1 MKKSITHSFISSLL
15 IISSVIAF
23 AEALVMQLLQAL
35 PQWGISLTPLQETI
49 LDTALLSVLS
59 APLIWSLSLRPL
71 ARKINDQHIC
81 NESQNQYNQQL
92 LKALDIH
99 ALVSITDVNGC
110 ITHVNRQF
118 CEVSGYSESDLLGQD
133 HRIINSGYHDKAFI
147 RDLWLNISQGRP
159 WQAEVCNCN
168 KQGQFYWVDTSIVPL
183 LGEDNKPSQYISI
196 AQDISQVKENQNNL
210 LVLKRA
216 LDASNDMIIVTDAQ
230 GRIQYVNPETCNFTG
245 WKADAILGKTPTLFD
260 SPAANPET
268 LQKMQ
273 QHLRQGNT
281 WSGRLL
287 SRRHGPA
294 PFNIAGQTTP
304 PDQRDYWA
312 EISITGIRND
322 VGKLLGYVQ
331 IQRDI
336 TEQVDKEQSLRMEN
350 ADTKARLAIS
360 ETLQQSLPLKQ
371 RITQILDI
379 LFNLKAFDLQRK
391 GGVFLKDPEQDF
403 LDMFVLHGQF
413 SEEFIRREQRIPY
426 GACLCGRAAI
436 SQEMIVSDDCF
447 CDPRHDHVFDGM
459 QPHGHYIVPIV
470 SAGATLGILF
480 LYTDPYPVQNKSRL
494 TMLQQ
499 VGDLLA
505 LALLQEQA
513 KKSLESAC
521 AIAEQA
527 AKTKAEFLAN
537 MSHEIRT
544 PMNGVLGMLDI
555 MKDTPMS
562 REQQDLITTA
572 SHSAESLLI
581 IINDIL
587 DFSKL
592 EAGKIEFEH
601 IEFNLPMLVEEV
613 CALMSA
619 RAHDKGLE
627 LNCFLPPS
635 LPQRWRGDPNRIR
648 QVLTNLI
655 GNAVKFTDHGEVSI
669 NLLTQPNN
677 TDKTTVRFEIKDTG
691 IGLSPEGQARL
702 FQPFSQAD
710 SSTARRFGGTGLGL
724 SICKNL
730 VHRMQGTIGV
740 ESAIGQGA
748 CFWFNLPLEIAE
760 YVDTEQLQDLAGK
773 RALIVDD
780 NATNRKILHHY
791 LEHWGMLVSE
801 SDNALT
807 ALQSLEAA
815 SENKQAFDILLTD
828 LHMPEMDGCALAQ
841 AITTNSTIANT
852 PRLLLSSGG
861 LSCEADRMALG
872 FAQILLKPV
881 RQMQLFDAISS
892 AMQES
897 ANKTQRLH
905 IAKNQQTLPDYSSK
919 RLLVV
924 EDNPINQ
931 KVIMAM
937 LNKFNCTA
945 DLAENGQQALDKL
958 TQQTYDLV
966 LMDCQMPILDGYSA
980 VRILRGQELTN
991 KCLRTP
997 VVALTAHASQ
1007 EERGK
1012 CLSAGMDDFLSKPI
1026 TRSELATMLAHWL
1039 EEAKPTKITP
1049 KETKDTHNDHQ
1060 PHAIWDEATALKH
1073 LDDDNELLHDMI
1085 DLFLQDM
1092 PSRQQALEEAFI
1104 NNNLPALAD
1113 AAHAIKGMAGHF
1125 CAEQLIKHA
1134 SLLEHSARQGESS
1147 DFQKLTQNVAD
1158 SATRL
1163 ISALE
1168 QKQGSTL

>member
-1 MKKSITHSFISSLL
+1 MLL
-15 IISSVIAF
+15 L
-23 AEALVMQLLQAL
+23 EAL
-35 PQWGISLTPLQETI
+35 PQWGIALTPLQET
-49 LDTALLSVLS
+49 LLNTALLSILA

-71 ARKINDQHIC
+71 ARKISDQNIS
-81 NESQNQYNQQL
+81 NEQQLQYNQQL
-92 LKALDIH
+92 FKALDIH
-99 ALVSITDVNGC
+99 ALVSVTDINGR

-118 CEVSGYSESDLLGQD
+118 CDVSGYSESELLGQD
-133 HRIINSGYHDKAFI
+133 HSIVNSGHHGKAFF
-147 RDLWLNISQGRP
+147 DDMWHNINQGHS
-159 WQAEVCNCN
+159 WQAEVCNLK
-168 KQGQFYWVDTSIVPL
+168 KQGGFYWAATSIVPL
-183 LGEDNKPSQYISI
+183 LDDDNKPTRFISI
-196 AQDISQVKENQNNL
+196 GQDISKTKDNQNSL
-210 LVLKRA
+210 LALKRA
-216 LDASNDMIIVTDAQ
+216 LDASNEMILITDNH
-230 GRIQYVNPETCNFTG
+230 GCIQYVNPSLCHFTG
-245 WKADAILGKTPTLFD
+245 WKAEAILGKTPTVFD
-260 SPAANPET
+260 SPDADPDT
-268 LQKMQ
+268 LKQMQ
-273 QHLRQGNT
+273 HHLKQDNA

-287 SRRHGPA
+287 GRRRGSA

-304 PDQRDYWA
+304 PDKRDYWA
-312 EISITGIRND
+312 EINITGIRNNE
-322 VGKLLGYVQ
+322 GALLGYVQ
-331 IQRDI
+331 IQRDVSDQI
-336 TEQVDKEQSLRMEN
+336 NKEQSLHMEN

-360 ETLQQSLPLKQ
+360 ETLQQTLPLQQ
-371 RITQILDI
+371 RIAQILDI
-379 LFNLKAFDLQRK
+379 LFNLKEFDLQRK

-413 SEEFIRREQRIPY
+413 SEEFIHREQRIPY

-436 SQEMIVSDDCF
+436 SQEMIISDDCF
-447 CDPRHDHVFDGM
+447 CDPRHDHDFEGM
-459 QPHGHYIVPIV
+459 QPHGHYIVPII
-470 SAGATLGILF
+470 SAGTTLGILF
-480 LYTDPYPVQNKSRL
+480 LYTDPYPVQIQSRL

-513 KKSLESAC
+513 KKSLETARD
-521 AIAEQA
+521 IAEQA

-562 REQQDLITTA
+562 IEQEDLINTA
-572 SHSAESLLI
+572 SNSAESLLI

-592 EAGKIEFEH
+592 EAGKIEIEH

-635 LPQRWRGDPNRIR
+635 LPQRWQGDPNRIR

-655 GNAVKFTDHGEVSI
+655 GNAVKFTDQGEVSI
-669 NLLTQPNN
+669 NLLPHAIN
-677 TDKTTVRFEIKDTG
+677 TDQTTVRFEVRDTG

-724 SICKNL
+724 SISKNL
-730 VHRMQGTIGV
+730 IHMMQGTIGV

-748 CFWFNLPLEIAE
+748 CFWFNLPLAIAE
-760 YVDTEQLQDLAGK
+760 HADTEQLQDLSGK

-801 SDNALT
+801 TDNALT
-807 ALQSLEAA
+807 ALQTLEAA
-815 SENKQAFDILLTD
+815 SKNNQAFDVLLTD
-828 LHMPEMDGCALAQ
+828 LHMPDMDGCALAQ
-841 AITTNSTIANT
+841 AITANPSISNT

-861 LSCEADRMALG
+861 LSSDADRMALG
-872 FAQILLKPV
+872 FAQTLLKPV
-881 RQMQLFDAISS
+881 RQMQLFDAITSALQSS
-892 AMQES
+892 E
-897 ANKTQRLH
+897 NKTQ
-905 IAKNQQTLPDYSSK
+905 IPENTKTQQALPDYSCK

-937 LNKFNCTA
+937 LGKFNCTA

-958 TQQTYDLV
+958 GQQAYDLV
-966 LMDCQMPILDGYSA
+966 FMDCQMPIMDGYSA
-980 VRILRGQELTN
+980 MRILRGQELTN
-991 KCLRTP
+991 NSLRTP

-1007 EERGK
+1007 EERTK

-1026 TRSELATMLAHWL
+1026 ARPELAKVLTHWL
-1039 EEAKPTKITP
+1039 GESTLCKMTAKPINTLHSDP
-1049 KETKDTHNDHQ
+1049 DLHS
-1060 PHAIWDEATALKH
+1060 IWNEAAALKR
-1073 LDDDNELLHDMI
+1073 LDDDYELLRDMI
-1085 DLFLQDM
+1085 DLFLQDI
-1092 PSRQQALEEAFI
+1092 PARLRALEEALV
-1104 NNNLPALAD
+1104 NLDLNALAD

-1125 CAEQLIKHA
+1125 CADRLAHHA
-1134 SLLEHSARQGESS
+1134 TQLEHKARQGESA
-1147 DFQKLTQNVAD
+1147 DIQKLTKNLA
-1158 SATRL
+1158 ACAALL

-1168 QKQGSTL
+1168 QKQGNPS

>member
-1 MKKSITHSFISSLL
+1 MKKSITHLFISSLL
-15 IISSVIAF
+15 IISSVIAI
-23 AEALVMQLLQAL
+23 AEALVMQLLEVL
-35 PQWGISLTPLQETI
+35 PQWGIALTPLLEIT
-49 LDTALLSVLS
+49 LNTTLLSVLVS
-59 APLIWSLSLRPL
+59 PLIWSLSLRPL
-71 ARKINDQHIC
+71 ARKISDQHIR
-81 NESQNQYNQQL
+81 NEQQIQYNQQL
-92 LKALDIH
+92 LRALDIH
-99 ALVSITDVNGC
+99 ALVSITDINGC

-118 CEVSGYSESDLLGQD
+118 CDVSGYNENELLGQD

-147 RDLWLNISQGRP
+147 RDLWHCISHGQP
-159 WQAEVCNCN
+159 WQAEVCNRN

-183 LGEDNKPSQYISI
+183 LGDDNKPSQYISI
-196 AQDISQVKENQNNL
+196 AQDISKTKDHQNSL
-210 LVLKRA
+210 LILKRA
-216 LDASNDMIIVTDAQ
+216 LDASSEMILITDDH
-230 GRIQYVNPETCNFTG
+230 GCIQYVNPSLCHFTG
-245 WKADAILGKTPTLFD
+245 WKAEAILGKTPTLFD
-260 SPAANPET
+260 SPHADPDT
-268 LQKMQ
+268 LRQMQ
-273 QHLRQGNT
+273 QHLRQGDA

-287 SRRHGPA
+287 SRRHGQA

-304 PDQRDYWA
+304 PDKRDYWA
-312 EISITGIRND
+312 EISITSIRND
-322 VGKLLGYVQ
+322 AGALLGYVQ

-336 TEQVDKEQSLRMEN
+336 SDQVNKEQSLRMEN

-360 ETLQQSLPLKQ
+360 ETLQQSLPLQQ
-371 RITQILDI
+371 RITRVLDI
-379 LFNLKAFDLQRK
+379 LFNLKEFDLQRK

-413 SEEFIRREQRIPY
+413 SEEFIRREQHIPF

-436 SQEMIVSDDCF
+436 AQEMIISDDCF
-447 CDPRHDHVFDGM
+447 CDPRHDHVFEDM
-459 QPHGHYIVPIV
+459 QSHGHYIVPIM

-480 LYTDPYPVQNKSRL
+480 LYTDPYPVKIESRL

-499 VGDLLA
+499 VGDMLA

-513 KKSLESAC
+513 KKSLETARD
-521 AIAEQA
+521 IAEQA
-527 AKTKAEFLAN
+527 TKTKAEFLAN

-592 EAGKIEFEH
+592 EAGKIELEH

-613 CALMSA
+613 CALLSA
-619 RAHDKGLE
+619 RAHEKGLE

-635 LPQRWRGDPNRIR
+635 LPQRWLGDPNRIR

-655 GNAVKFTDHGEVSI
+655 GNAVKFTDQGEVSV
-669 NLLTQPNN
+669 NLLPQAVN
-677 TDKTTVRFEIKDTG
+677 TKETTVRFEVTDTG

-724 SICKNL
+724 SISKNL
-730 VHRMQGTIGV
+730 VHIMQGTIGV

-748 CFWFNLPLEIAE
+748 CFWFNLPLEIAKHTD
-760 YVDTEQLQDLAGK
+760 VEQMQALVGK

-791 LEHWGMLVSE
+791 LDHWGMLVNE
-801 SDNALT
+801 TDNALT
-807 ALQSLEAA
+807 ALQILEAA
-815 SENKQAFDILLTD
+815 SNNNQAFDVLLTD
-828 LHMPEMDGCALAQ
+828 LHMPNMDGCALAQ
-841 AITTNSTIANT
+841 AITAHPTIADT

-861 LSCEADRMALG
+861 LGYEADQMALG

-881 RQMQLFDAISS
+881 RQMQLFDAIISALQSS
-892 AMQES
+892 EI
-897 ANKTQRLH
+897 KTYRPE
-905 IAKNQQTLPDYSSK
+905 ITPDQQALPDYSSQ

-924 EDNPINQ
+924 EDNTINQ

-937 LNKFNCTA
+937 LGKFNCSA

-958 TQQTYDLV
+958 AQQAYDLV
-966 LMDCQMPILDGYSA
+966 LMDCQMPIMDGYSA

-991 KCLRTP
+991 NSLRTP
-997 VVALTAHASQ
+997 VVALTAHVSQ
-1007 EERGK
+1007 EEREK

-1026 TRSELATMLAHWL
+1026 ARSELAKMLAHWL
-1039 EEAKPTKITP
+1039 GDATHCKMTAKQ
-1049 KETKDTHNDHQ
+1049 TKDTHNDHN
-1060 PHAIWDEATALKH
+1060 PHSIWNEAAALKY
-1073 LDDDNELLHDMI
+1073 LDDDYELLRDMT
-1085 DLFLQDM
+1085 DLFLQEI
-1092 PSRQQALEEAFI
+1092 PARLQVLQEALI
-1104 NNNLPALAD
+1104 NHDLTALAD
-1113 AAHAIKGMAGHF
+1113 VAHAIKGMAGHF
-1125 CAEQLIKHA
+1125 CAEQLVHSA
-1134 SLLEHSARQGESS
+1134 TLLEHQARQGEST
-1147 DFQKLTQNVAD
+1147 DFQNLAQNVAD
-1158 SATRL
+1158 SAAGL

-1168 QKQGSTL
+1168 QKQGPLT